1 MKMRKLAFAM
11 LIAAVGTLSC
21 SSSDGK
27 KAIGVNAET
36 QVSSNDTEP
45 GSSSNEH
52 GKAIHLTKAQ
62 FLEQIMNYEV
72 NTENWVYLG
81 EKPGLVDFYADW
93 CRPCKITGPILDELA
108 VEYAGKINI
117 YKVNVDKEKELAGV
131 FGVQS
136 IPTFLFMPME
146 GAPSL
151 SSGIAQTPEQTKEMF
166 RQQIEEILLKA
177 GNM

>member
-1 MKMRKLAFAM
+1 MFIVVAAGAF
-11 LIAAVGTLSC
+11 SC
-21 SSSDGK
+21 NSSGSGDNDK
-27 KAIGVNAET
+27 VIGATEET
-36 QVSSNDTEP
+36 TTSPVSADA
-45 GSSSNEH
+45 EH

-72 NTENWVYLG
+72 NTEAWVYKG
-81 EKPGLVDFYADW
+81 DKPGLVDFYADW

-117 YKVNVDKEKELAGV
+117 YKVDVDKEKELAGV

-166 RQQIEEILLKA
+166 RQQIEEILLKNE